1 MSLLKPGS
9 FLTCQPQEAQ
19 SRWVLPAHHCLQ
31 AGWEGWRQ
39 QHLRELM
46 GVELL
51 LDPGPLARLVVAAP
65 LSPQLA
71 PVGVRLLTACMC
83 CDTKLHLT

>member
-1 MSLLKPGS
+1 
-9 FLTCQPQEAQ
+9 
-19 SRWVLPAHHCLQ
+19 
-31 AGWEGWRQ
+31 
-39 QHLRELM
+39 M